1 MGRVTQ
7 VTSNGLSVSFVE
19 SLNDLVQPVVDY
31 LTQVDADRDIFEV
44 DHIIVPNAGVRAW
57 LLQQIASRIGVS
69 DLGNDGIAA
78 NLNIGYLGA
87 LDSLIGRSSI
97 DDDPWS
103 VSALTMAVLAVIS
116 HPDPEFNDQ
125 VDRLGGGLRAARA
138 IADQF
143 DRYNARRPSMVV
155 EWEKGNATLAPAL
168 GDVFDG
174 DEYVINTPELEPV
187 DMWQFSLW
195 RKVRLHIGS
204 APWPVLIKDMA
215 AAIHNGS
222 VPAGLPSRFL
232 VVGVQS
238 LSVRHIE
245 VLRALSQAIT
255 IQVVLVHPSP
265 TLANKWAESSS
276 ALPVSFGIAPTRN
289 PNERIDPATDQLVG
303 AWLRGAR
310 ETQMLLASQAV
321 DVHLP
326 AVPVRSE
333 PSSLLQAVQH
343 SVSTGVARTM
353 AFDAEDM
360 SIRMHRTHNLARQ
373 VEILRDALLH
383 AFHDIENLEPHD
395 IVIMCADIEATA
407 PLIEA
412 TFARIF
418 TDNDRRILLPVVV
431 ADRSLRHVDEG
442 AQLLHD
448 LVSLLSSRFSASD
461 VLGVATSPLVLREF
475 SLGADDVAVWER
487 IVDTAL
493 VRWGASPAHRA
504 RKGVDV
510 ADVSAHTWSL
520 AIERAL
526 LGAVL
531 PEGLPAPE
539 IGNVVPLRDIDA
551 SEIDSVTALA
561 RIMSVLVELERA
573 TSSSPDALNL
583 RTITEW
589 SLLIESAISQLCDP
603 ATGNIDNALQ
613 VINQIRQYVRLADD
627 TIPVRFDHFATQLL
641 ELISEAPGRQPLRTG
656 AITATSMVPL
666 RGVPFKVVCLV
677 GFDEGSVSTGEVEGD
692 DLIERQRFVGDS
704 DPRIDQRRAILD
716 AVCAASERIIITC
729 NGRSIKDNKEVPLI
743 TPLAEFLDLCER
755 CGVGN
760 EHGHTNIEHQHPRH
774 FSSIKN
780 FTKGAVLPG
789 IVWSHDEVAK
799 QSVVQLGIGRE
810 SKQQPTPPP
819 VVAIGPAIIDIKRFR
834 TLRADPLRLF
844 INDHLAI
851 NTWKPQEE
859 EESATIPL
867 ELVKTDLN
875 ALCADLLAARLAGF
889 DDGYW
894 ERVQDNAG
902 MLPIGEYKT
911 ATIALILSRI
921 NSLQDI
927 AAKWNIN
934 LSVPETFD
942 INIDTKYGLISG
954 SLILYRSPEGF
965 VATHS
970 FTRGNSRALSIDDAA
985 LHLLLLV
992 ASGYFFEGTIN
1003 IGVHDKEKDKCQAR
1017 FVELGPDIDQADAIE
1032 RLENLIELMAQAES
1046 MPLPMFGD
1054 AAMKL
1059 DDDDAARKLFATRVK
1074 ADSYSTSNECLVYG
1088 PGPDFDVVYPAKG
1101 AERRFFAQ
1109 LAAALPA
1116 RNKEIEKLRGYIKPP
1131 DNSRAQQRYVF
1142 I

>member
-1 MGRVTQ
+1 M
-7 VTSNGLSVSFVE
+7 TSNGLSVSFVE

-31 LTQVDADRDIFEV
+31 LTQAPLGRDIFEV

-57 LLQQIASRIGVS
+57 LLQQIASRVGVS
-69 DLGNDGIAA
+69 GIGTDGIAA

-116 HPDPEFNDQ
+116 NPDPVFNDQ

-174 DEYVINTPELEPV
+174 DEHVINTPELEQV
-187 DMWQFSLW
+187 DMWQFALW
-195 RKVRLHIGS
+195 RQVRLHIGV
-204 APWPVLIKDMA
+204 APWPVLIKDVA
-215 AAIHNGS
+215 SEIENG
-222 VPAGLPSRFL
+222 VLPAGLPSRFL
-232 VVGVQS
+232 VVGLQS

-245 VLRALSQAIT
+245 VLRALSHAIE
-255 IQVVLVHPSP
+255 IQVVLVHPSLN
-265 TLANKWAESSS
+265 LATNWSQSSS
-276 ALPVSFGIAPTRN
+276 SLPASPGIAPTRN
-289 PNERIDPATDQLVG
+289 PNERIDPAVDQLVG

-326 AVPVRSE
+326 SIPVRPE
-333 PSSLLQAVQH
+333 PTNLLQAVQQA
-343 SVSTGVARTM
+343 VSTGVSRTM
-353 AFDAEDM
+353 DFDASDM

-383 AFHDIENLEPHD
+383 AFHDIEDLEPHD
-395 IVIMCADIEATA
+395 IVIMCADVEATA

-412 TFARIF
+412 TFARTF
-418 TDNDRRILLPVVV
+418 TDNSRTILMPVVV
-431 ADRSLRHVDEG
+431 ADRSLRHVDDG
-442 AQLLHD
+442 AQLLHN
-448 LVSLLSSRFSASD
+448 LVSLLSSRFSISD
-461 VLGVATSPLVLREF
+461 VFGVATSPLVLREF
-475 SLGADDVAVWER
+475 SLGTDDVAVWER
-487 IVDTAL
+487 IVDTAV

-510 ADVSAHTWSL
+510 TDISAHTWSL

-531 PEGLPAPE
+531 PDGLPAPE

-561 RIMSVLVELERA
+561 RIMSVLVELEKD
-573 TSSSPDALNL
+573 TSSSSDAPNL

-589 SLLIESAISQLCDP
+589 SLLIESALSQLCDP
-603 ATGNIDNALQ
+603 ATGDIDDALQ
-613 VINQIRQYVRLADD
+613 VIDQIRQYVRLADD
-627 TIPVRFDHFATQLL
+627 TIGVRFDHFAAQLL

-677 GFDEGSVSTGEVEGD
+677 GFDEGSVTTGEVEGD

-716 AVCAASERIIITC
+716 AVCAASERVIITC

-743 TPLAEFLDLCER
+743 TPFAEFLDLCER
-755 CGVGN
+755 CGVGS
-760 EHGHTNIEHQHPRH
+760 EHGHTDIEHQHPRH

-780 FTKGAVLPG
+780 FVKGGVLPG

-799 QSVVQLGIGRE
+799 QSVTQIGKVR
-810 SKQQPTPPP
+810 PTEVTAPPA
-819 VVAIGPAIIDIKRFR
+819 VVVPTTPSIVDAKRFR
-834 TLRADPLRLF
+834 TLSTDPLRLF
-844 INDHLAI
+844 INEHLAI
-851 NTWKPQEE
+851 NTWKPQVEE
-859 EESATIPL
+859 EMATIPL
-867 ELVKTDLN
+867 ELAKTDLN

-889 DDGYW
+889 DDAYW
-894 ERVQDNAG
+894 EKVQDSAG
-902 MLPIGEYKT
+902 MLPIGKYKT
-911 ATIALILSRI
+911 ATVALVSSRI
-921 NSLQDI
+921 TSLQEI
-927 AAKWNIN
+927 ASKWNID
-934 LSVPETFD
+934 LTAPETFEL
-942 INIDTKYGLISG
+942 NIETKHGLISG
-954 SLILYRSPEGF
+954 SLVLYRSPDGF
-965 VATHS
+965 VASHS
-970 FTRGNSRALSIDDAA
+970 FTRASSKAPSTDDAA
-985 LHLLLLV
+985 LNLLLLA

-1017 FVELGPDIDQADAIE
+1017 FIELGPDIDQADAIE
-1032 RLENLIELMAQAES
+1032 RLEHLIALMAEAQS
-1046 MPLPMFGD
+1046 VPFPMFGD
-1054 AAMKL
+1054 AAKKL
-1059 DDDDAARKLFATRVK
+1059 DDDEAARKSFATRVK
-1074 ADSYSTSNECLVYG
+1074 ADTFSASNECLVYG
-1088 PGPDFDVVYPAKG
+1088 PGPDFDAVYPAKG

-1109 LAAALPA
+1109 LAEALPS
-1116 RNKEIEKLRGYIKPP
+1116 RHKELEKNRGYIKPP

-1142 I
+1142 A

>member
-1 MGRVTQ
+1 MAQ
-7 VTSNGLSVSFVE
+7 AASNGLSVSFVE
-19 SLNDLVQPVVDY
+19 SLDDLVQPVVDY
-31 LTQVDADRDIFEV
+31 LTHIPLDRDIFEV

-57 LLQQIASRIGVS
+57 LLQQIASRVGVS
-69 DLGNDGIAA
+69 DLGTDGIAA

-87 LDSLIGRSSI
+87 LDSLIGRTSI
-97 DDDPWS
+97 DNDPWS

-116 HPDPEFNDQ
+116 QPDPAFDDQ
-125 VDRLGGGLRAARA
+125 VERLGGGLRAARA

-155 EWEKGNATLAPAL
+155 EWEKGNATLAPEL
-168 GDVFDG
+168 GDVFEG

-187 DMWQFSLW
+187 DMWQFALW
-195 RKVRLHIGS
+195 QKVRLCVGV
-204 APWPVLIKDMA
+204 APWPVLIKEMSA
-215 AAIHNGS
+215 EIETG
-222 VPAGLPSRFL
+222 VLPAGLPSRFL
-232 VVGVQS
+232 VVGLQS

-245 VLRALSQAIT
+245 VLRALSHAIN
-255 IQVVLVHPSP
+255 IQVVLVHPSAA
-265 TLANKWAESSS
+265 LAAKWADSNSSM
-276 ALPVSFGIAPTRN
+276 PVSPGIAPTRN
-289 PNERIDPATDQLVG
+289 PNERIDPAIDQLVG

-321 DVHLP
+321 DVQLP
-326 AVPVRSE
+326 QVPVRTE
-333 PSSLLQAVQH
+333 PSTLLQAVQQA
-343 SVSTGVARTM
+343 VSTGVARKIK
-353 AFDAEDM
+353 FDSTDM

-383 AFHDIENLEPHD
+383 AFHDIDSLEPHD

-412 TFARIF
+412 TFARVF
-418 TDNDRRILLPVVV
+418 TDNGRNILLPVVV

-448 LVSLLSSRFSASD
+448 LVSLLSSRFSISD
-461 VLGVATSPLVLREF
+461 VFGVATSPLVLREF
-475 SLGADDVAVWER
+475 SLGADDVAVWDR
-487 IVDTAL
+487 IVDTAV

-510 ADVSAHTWSL
+510 TDVSAHTWSL
-520 AIERAL
+520 ALERAL

-561 RIMSVLVELERA
+561 RIMSVLVELEKE
-573 TSSSPDALNL
+573 TSSSPATPNL

-589 SLLIESAISQLCDP
+589 SLLIESAISQLSDP
-603 ATGNIDNALQ
+603 ATGDIDNALQ
-613 VINQIRQYVRLADD
+613 VIDQIRQYVRLTDD
-627 TIPVRFDHFATQLL
+627 TIPVRFDHFAAQLL

-656 AITATSMVPL
+656 AMTATSMVPL
-666 RGVPFKVVCLV
+666 RGVPFKVVCLI
-677 GFDEGSVSTGEVEGD
+677 GFDEGSVTTGEVEGD

-704 DPRIDQRRAILD
+704 DPRIDQRRAIID
-716 AVCAASERIIITC
+716 AVCAASDRVVITC

-743 TPLAEFLDLCER
+743 TPFAELLDLCER
-755 CGVGN
+755 CGVGS
-760 EHGHTNIEHQHPRH
+760 EGGHTEIEHQHPRH
-774 FSSIKN
+774 FSSSKN
-780 FTKGAVLPG
+780 FTSGAVLPG

-799 QSVVQLGIGRE
+799 QSVVQLGTVRE
-810 SKQQPTPPP
+810 KEKDSLPTPILG
-819 VVAIGPAIIDIKRFR
+819 VGPSIIDIKRFR
-834 TLRADPLRLF
+834 TLSADPLRLF
-844 INDHLAI
+844 INDHLSI
-851 NTWKPQEE
+851 NTWKEQVE

-875 ALCADLLAARLAGF
+875 ALCADLLAARLSGF
-889 DDGYW
+889 DDAYW
-894 ERVQDNAG
+894 EKVQDSAG
-902 MLPIGEYKT
+902 MLPIGQYKK
-911 ATIALILSRI
+911 ATVALITSRI
-921 NSLQDI
+921 DSLQEI

-934 LSVPETFD
+934 LTVSETFE

-954 SLILYRSPEGF
+954 SLVLYRSSDGF

-970 FTRGNSRALSIDDAA
+970 FTRGSSKALNIDDVA
-985 LHLLLLV
+985 LHLLLLA
-992 ASGYFFEGTIN
+992 ASGYFFEGTVN
-1003 IGVHDKEKDKCQAR
+1003 IDVHDKQKDKCQAR

-1032 RLENLIELMAQAES
+1032 RLEDLITLMAQAES

-1054 AAMKL
+1054 AAAKL
-1059 DDDDAARKLFATRVK
+1059 NDDEAARKAFATRVK
-1074 ADSYSTSNECLVYG
+1074 ADSYPASNECLVYG
-1088 PGPDFDVVYPAKG
+1088 PGPDFDVVYPASG
-1101 AERRFFAQ
+1101 AERPFFSR
-1109 LAAALPA
+1109 LVTALPV
-1116 RNKEIEKLRGYIKPP
+1116 RDKELEKSRGFIKPP